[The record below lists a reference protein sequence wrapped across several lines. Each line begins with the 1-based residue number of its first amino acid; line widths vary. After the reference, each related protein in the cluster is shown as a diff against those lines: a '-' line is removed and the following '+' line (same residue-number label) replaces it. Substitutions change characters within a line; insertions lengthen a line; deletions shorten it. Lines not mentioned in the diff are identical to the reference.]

1 MFTSYL
7 YKLVRMAYKI
17 LNQLLLGIQQS
28 IRSDAKHFPLNTF
41 LCVQSKLAETRSRE
55 ELRINNLDQ
64 TIRVVMQPRNRSLT
78 LNSEQCTSKADITF
92 QILVNHDYN
101 RACLV

>member
-7 YKLVRMAYKI
+7 YKLVRMANKI
-17 LNQLLLGIQQS
+17 LNQFLLSIQQS
-28 IRSDAKHFPLNTF
+28 IRSDAKHFSLNTF
-41 LCVQSKLAETRSRE
+41 CFVLHVHSKLAETRSRE

-92 QILVNHDYN
+92 
-101 RACLV
+101 